1 MKLLPLFAT
10 CAGLAIL
17 VSTAHSEDAVPP
29 LTARELVFSVDNMDR
44 TVDPRKDFHR
54 YASGTWLKT
63 AVRPER
69 LPSISPF
76 DYMGEHLNAQ
86 MKVALARVAAEAPK
100 AQKGSTAQQV
110 GDFFAAFMD
119 QARIDSLGMAPIQP
133 ELDRIAAIS
142 NLAEFAGYVGR
153 YEIITGDFIL
163 LAAGPGPDRVDNS
176 KMVTAV
182 APGALALE
190 YPVVYSSPDGTPVRE
205 AYRAGIRDS
214 LIIAGFE
221 PKRAQTIADTFL
233 RIETAVFE
241 AQLSPTEKADPHNT
255 YHPMALA
262 DLQASLPGFD
272 LAAMF
277 LSLGVA
283 APDEVILMNARYPQA
298 LKQILTDN
306 SLDDLKDYATWA
318 VIRKFLSVLPSK
330 MNEAWKPFNQALYG
344 STEIS
349 PRDEAAIYI
358 MRKNM
363 GHPLSKVYV
372 DNFFSADTR
381 DKASEMIGRIK
392 AVFMERLQ
400 ANAWL
405 TKPTLAQA
413 QDKLEKLSFAVGF
426 PDKWIDYS
434 MVDIR
439 RDDAFGNLLRLQEAV
454 NQKEQQ
460 SISKP
465 PHRDGFANSDAT
477 LPIIIN
483 AAYNPQIN
491 GFEVPAAILQP
502 PAFEPEQDA
511 AVRYCKLGAVIG
523 HEMTHGFDSNGRNF
537 DAKGNMRDWWT
548 AGDTAAFQREAD
560 KLIAQANAFEVLPG
574 LALNGAQTV
583 TENMADAGG
592 ITLAYEALQH
602 YLAEHPEENKPIDGL
617 TPDQRCFIAWA
628 QLWTSVDAEQ
638 LLRRTVAADNH
649 PPNPYR
655 VTAPLQHV
663 DGFYAA
669 FGIKE
674 GDPMWLAPEKRI
686 KAW

>member
-1 MKLLPLFAT
+1 MKLFPFLAA
-10 CAGLAIL
+10 CAGIA
-17 VSTAHSEDAVPP
+17 VFMSAARGEEAVPP
-29 LTARELVFSVDNMDR
+29 LTARELVFSVDNMDT

-86 MKVALARVAAEAPK
+86 MKVALAKVAADAPK
-100 AQKGSTAQQV
+100 AKTGSTEQLV

-119 QARIDSLGMAPIQP
+119 RDRIDSLGMAPIQP
-133 ELDRIAAIS
+133 ELERIAAIS
-142 NLAEFAGYVGR
+142 NLAEFASYAGR
-153 YEIITGDFIL
+153 YEIITGDFLL
-163 LAAGPGPDRVDNS
+163 LAAGPGQDRIDNS
-176 KMVTAV
+176 RMMTAV
-182 APGALALE
+182 APGSLALE
-190 YPVVYSSPDGTPVRE
+190 FPVVYSSPDGTPVRE

-221 PKRAQTIADTFL
+221 PQRAKTIADTFL
-233 RIETAVFE
+233 RIETAVFA

-272 LAAMF
+272 LTALF
-277 LSLGVA
+277 RSLGVA

-318 VIRKFLSVLPSK
+318 VIRKFLSVLPAK
-330 MNEAWKPFNQALYG
+330 MNEAWNPLNQALYG
-344 STEIS
+344 STEIA
-349 PRDEAAIYI
+349 PRDEAAIFI

-363 GHPLSKVYV
+363 GHPLSEVYV
-372 DNFFSADTR
+372 GNFFTGETR
-381 DKASEMIGRIK
+381 EKASEMIGRIK
-392 AVFMERLQ
+392 AVFTERLKD
-400 ANAWL
+400 NAWL

-413 QDKLEKLSFAVGF
+413 QDKLEKLSFAVGY
-426 PDKWIDYS
+426 PDAWIDYS

-439 RDDAFGNLLRLQEAV
+439 RDDAFGNLMRLQEAI
-454 NQKEQQ
+454 NLKEQK
-460 SISKP
+460 SISRP

-477 LPIIIN
+477 LPVIIN

-491 GFEVPAAILQP
+491 GFEVPSAILQP

-511 AVRYCKLGAVIG
+511 AIRYCKLGAVIG

-548 AGDTAAFQREAD
+548 AGDTAAFQREAE
-560 KLIAQANAFEVLPG
+560 KLVAQANAFEVLPG
-574 LALNGAQTV
+574 LTLNGAQTV
-583 TENMADAGG
+583 TENMADVGG
-592 ITLAYEALQH
+592 ITLAYEALRH
-602 YLAEHPEENKPIDGL
+602 YLAEHPDENKPIDGL

-628 QLWTSVDAEQ
+628 QLWTSQEAEQ
-638 LLRRTVAADNH
+638 SIRRTVAADNH
-649 PPNPYR
+649 PPNAYR